1 MGMPT
6 QKEFDLGRRK
16 GDVGA
21 AATWVRRT
29 GCDSWNDLLQKRG
42 FRESIRKD
50 YNHHCALT
58 VSVSESNLLVE
69 AYKKMEDDLNRVLA

>member
-1 MGMPT
+1 MPT

-29 GCDSWNDLLQKRG
+29 GCDSWNDLLQKSG
-42 FRESIRKD
+42 LRESKRLQSSLCFNGIRQ
-50 YNHHCALT
+50 
-58 VSVSESNLLVE
+58 
-69 AYKKMEDDLNRVLA
+69 